1 MNYFDLHCDT
11 AYECYKQNVDFSS
24 ESLSVN
30 GSFAKNFDIWKQ
42 CFAIWIKDGIENP
55 FGLYKFILK
64 NFKEQVLPDNLTP
77 IITVEG
83 GAVIGEDEELIDEL
97 KIDGVLALTLTWNG
111 ANRIGGGAYSDA
123 PLTDFGV
130 SVIKRLN
137 KNKMAC
143 DLSHINIK
151 GFYKAIE
158 VADYPFASHSCCN
171 SVFWHKR
178 NLYDEQLK
186 LIAEKNGV
194 IGICFYPAFLGGENV
209 FQKIYENIYNMLS
222 LDLENNICIGSDF
235 DGADMSEELKD
246 VSYVP
251 NLYEYLSQRGIKYSI
266 LDKIF
271 YKNADNF
278 FTNL

>member
-1 MNYFDLHCDT
+1 
-11 AYECYKQNVDFSS
+11 
-24 ESLSVN
+24 
-30 GSFAKNFDIWKQ
+30 
-42 CFAIWIKDGIENP
+42 
-55 FGLYKFILK
+55 
-64 NFKEQVLPDNLTP
+64 
-77 IITVEG
+77 
-83 GAVIGEDEELIDEL
+83 IDEL
-97 KIDGVLALTLTWNG
+97 KIDGITALTLTWNG
-111 ANRIGGGAYSDA
+111 ENFLGGGAFSDA
-123 PLTDFGV
+123 PLTDLGV

-143 DLSHINIK
+143 DLSHINRK

-158 VADYPFASHSCCN
+158 IADYPFASHSCCN
-171 SVFWHKR
+171 SVFLHKR

-222 LDLENNICIGSDF
+222 LDLENNISIGSDF
-235 DGADMSEELKD
+235 DGADMSGELKD

-251 NLYEYLSQRGIKYSI
+251 KLYKYLSQRGINKNI
-266 LDKIF
+266 LSKIF